1 MLEVK
6 IKSKKTN
13 IKVLN
18 ENDEVIGILSF
29 YPTDLELP
37 KRAEEGQKRIEE
49 LIRQMKENSMNMSKE
64 EFLDSMHELNEK
76 TKELLNYIFDDDI
89 GQLFGNTSM
98 FTPTSD
104 GTLLVENILDG
115 ILPVVT
121 EQIKENMNKSSENMR
136 KYLED
141 YEKK

>member
-18 ENDEVIGILSF
+18 ENNEVLGILSF

-49 LIRQMKENSMNMSKE
+49 LIRQVKENSMNMSKE

-115 ILPVVT
+115 VLPVVT

>member
-18 ENDEVIGILSF
+18 ENDEVLGILSF

-49 LIRQMKENSMNMSKE
+49 LIRQVKENSMNMSKE

-115 ILPVVT
+115 VLPVVT

-141 YEKK
+141 YDKK

>member
-18 ENDEVIGILSF
+18 ENDEVLGILSF

-37 KRAEEGQKRIEE
+37 KRAEEGQKRIEK
-49 LIRQMKENSMNMSKE
+49 LIKQVKENSMNMSKE

-115 ILPVVT
+115 VLPVVT
-121 EQIKENMNKSSENMR
+121 EQIKNNMNKSSENMR

>member
-18 ENDEVIGILSF
+18 ENDEVLGILSF

-49 LIRQMKENSMNMSKE
+49 LIRQVKENSINMSKE

>member
-13 IKVLN
+13 IRVLN
-18 ENDEVIGILSF
+18 ENDEVLGILSF

-37 KRAEEGQKRIEE
+37 KRAEIGHDKIEE
-49 LIRQMKENSMNMSKE
+49 LIRQVKDNSMNLSKE

-115 ILPVVT
+115 VLPVVT
-121 EQIKENMNKSSENMR
+121 EQIEKNMNKSSENMR

>member
-49 LIRQMKENSMNMSKE
+49 LIRQVKENSMNMSKE

>member
-49 LIRQMKENSMNMSKE
+49 LIRQMKENSMNMSKD

>member
-18 ENDEVIGILSF
+18 ENDEVLGILSF

-49 LIRQMKENSMNMSKE
+49 LIRQVKENSMNMSKE

-115 ILPVVT
+115 VLPVVT

>member
-18 ENDEVIGILSF
+18 ENDEVLGILSF

-49 LIRQMKENSMNMSKE
+49 LIRQVKENSINMSKE

-115 ILPVVT
+115 VLPVVT

-141 YEKK
+141 YDKK

>member
-18 ENDEVIGILSF
+18 ENDEVLGILSF

-49 LIRQMKENSMNMSKE
+49 LIRQVKENSMNMSKE

-115 ILPVVT
+115 VLPVVT
-121 EQIKENMNKSSENMR
+121 EQIKNNMNKSSENMR

>member
-18 ENDEVIGILSF
+18 ENDEVLGILSF
-29 YPTDLELP
+29 YPNDLELP

-49 LIRQMKENSMNMSKE
+49 LIRQVKENSMNMSKE

-115 ILPVVT
+115 VLPVVT

>member
-18 ENDEVIGILSF
+18 ENDEVLGILSF

-49 LIRQMKENSMNMSKE
+49 LIRQVKENSMNMSKE

-115 ILPVVT
+115 VLPVVT

-136 KYLED
+136 KYLEN

>member
-18 ENDEVIGILSF
+18 ENDEVLGILSF

-49 LIRQMKENSMNMSKE
+49 LIRQVKENSMNMSKE

-115 ILPVVT
+115 VLPVVT
-121 EQIKENMNKSSENMR
+121 EQIKVNMNKSSENMR

-141 YEKK
+141 YDKK

>member
-18 ENDEVIGILSF
+18 ENDEVLGILSF

-49 LIRQMKENSMNMSKE
+49 LIRQVKENSMDMSKE

-115 ILPVVT
+115 VLPVVT

-141 YEKK
+141 YDKK